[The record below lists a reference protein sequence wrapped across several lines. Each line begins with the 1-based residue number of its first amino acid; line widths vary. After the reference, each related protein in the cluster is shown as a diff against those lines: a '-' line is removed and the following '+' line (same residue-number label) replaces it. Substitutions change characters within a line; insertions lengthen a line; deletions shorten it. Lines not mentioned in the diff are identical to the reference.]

1 MCSATEQC
9 QTELRADAVRQE
21 RQDTL
26 TLSRNTLSFSLVYSL
41 LSSLSWQVAQLLQV
55 HRRHAVAA
63 AV

>member
-21 RQDTL
+21 TRYSHSLSQHTL
-26 TLSRNTLSFSLVYSL
+26 FLSCL

-55 HRRHAVAA
+55 QCRHAVAA
-63 AV
+63 GAV